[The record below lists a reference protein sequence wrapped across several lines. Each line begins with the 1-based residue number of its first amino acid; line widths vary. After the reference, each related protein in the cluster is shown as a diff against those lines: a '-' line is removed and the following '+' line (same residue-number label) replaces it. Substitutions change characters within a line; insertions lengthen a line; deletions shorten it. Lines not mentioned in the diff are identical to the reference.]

1 MRGNSLFHSCRP
13 ILDIFRV
20 TVLKLRYITD
30 ANGSRE
36 RTFMSYADHNISNLR
51 LKVCIKPLP
60 TFVVSVGKFPA
71 NYFGFS
77 GVVRFKGITF
87 ILYLNYTWHLIWT
100 WNVKN
105 FIRSFYCIYL
115 YSISKIVGVIKE
127 IKSRDIQRL
136 PRIYKVCSQ
145 QVDRKQCKVWG
156 ITL

>member
-20 TVLKLRYITD
+20 TVLKLRYITG

-36 RTFMSYADHNISNLR
+36 RTFTSYADHNISNLR

-77 GVVRFKGITF
+77 GVVRFKRITF

-100 WNVKN
+100 
-105 FIRSFYCIYL
+105 
-115 YSISKIVGVIKE
+115 
-127 IKSRDIQRL
+127 
-136 PRIYKVCSQ
+136 
-145 QVDRKQCKVWG
+145 
-156 ITL
+156 

>member
-36 RTFMSYADHNISNLR
+36 RTFMSYADNNISNLR
-51 LKVCIKPLP
+51 LKGCIKPLP

-71 NYFGFS
+71 NYFVFS

-127 IKSRDIQRL
+127 IKSRDNSKTSSHLQGLFAAGR
-136 PRIYKVCSQ
+136 S
-145 QVDRKQCKVWG
+145 
-156 ITL
+156 

>member
-100 WNVKN
+100 WNVKK
-105 FIRSFYCIYL
+105 L
-115 YSISKIVGVIKE
+115 YSLFLLHLFVFHLKN
-127 IKSRDIQRL
+127 SRRDQGDKIQRHFKDFL
-136 PRIYKVCSQ
+136 ASTRSVRS
-145 QVDRKQCKVWG
+145 R
-156 ITL
+156 

>member
-1 MRGNSLFHSCRP
+1 MKGNSLFHSCRP

-51 LKVCIKPLP
+51 LKGCIKPLP

-71 NYFGFS
+71 NYFVFS

-100 WNVKN
+100 
-105 FIRSFYCIYL
+105 
-115 YSISKIVGVIKE
+115 
-127 IKSRDIQRL
+127 
-136 PRIYKVCSQ
+136 
-145 QVDRKQCKVWG
+145 
-156 ITL
+156 